1 MLSLATETKLDIFK
15 IFTHQQLCSIKQTNF
30 YFNDFI
36 TNFEGELAR
45 EELYKISIGDFKNF
59 KLLRHE
65 LIKPDAKHFDFLL
78 NEQFEEKFKNGLEM
92 PIPLYLHAEDS
103 SKNVVICLIEALSKK
118 LLILQ
123 LPDIIKSKDDIRI
136 VYYYLNKLFNCSFK
150 YGTFNK
156 ASSIFNPKLLQLLFG
171 NAKQVYIRRFVKHL
185 TDRNIEDVLKF
196 ILNHLISNNLEIVFY
211 SSEEDIAKYKDILF
225 KILTKGDNFN
235 EINLINLLNST
246 TLYENIIEYIA
257 TSRNCSQMVSSI
269 LFDFNNHTN
278 LKLNKKAEDAE
289 IKQYDESD
297 KSTKYQITNIFN
309 PKVRFSFYS
318 EEWKRFW
325 DFGVMIRIK
334 RV

>member
-136 VYYYLNKLFNCSFK
+136 
-150 YGTFNK
+150 